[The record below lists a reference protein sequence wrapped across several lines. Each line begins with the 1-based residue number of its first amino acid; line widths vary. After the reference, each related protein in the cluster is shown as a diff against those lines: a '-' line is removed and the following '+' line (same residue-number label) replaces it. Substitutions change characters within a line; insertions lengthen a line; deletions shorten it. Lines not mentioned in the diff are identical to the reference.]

1 MLDSG
6 LKDSNI
12 KKQLL
17 FLTKG
22 ATGEASGWG
31 QQCKRVVAYPWL
43 SLAIWPRQHSVCEP
57 HPPRVL

>member
-1 MLDSG
+1 MLDSD

-22 ATGEASGWG
+22 PRRHLVGDSSASCPVSAQEGG
-31 QQCKRVVAYPWL
+31 RV
-43 SLAIWPRQHSVCEP
+43 SLAQSH
-57 HPPRVL
+57 HMA